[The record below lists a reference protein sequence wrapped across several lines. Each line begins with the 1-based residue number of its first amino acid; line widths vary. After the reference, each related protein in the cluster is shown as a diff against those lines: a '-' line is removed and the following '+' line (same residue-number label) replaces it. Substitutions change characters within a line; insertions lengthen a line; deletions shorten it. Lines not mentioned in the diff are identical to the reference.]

1 MPNMGNRNQLNVRRG
16 KGGPQKLRI
25 DIHRNDTVKVL
36 AGKDK
41 GKQAR
46 VLSVDYRTGK
56 ALVEGVQTV
65 KRHTRPNPQKQ
76 IKGGIAERE
85 RPIAI
90 SNLMVVCSA
99 CGPQRVGHK
108 VETSGGK
115 AHRIR
120 ICRKCGAPL
129 ETKK

>member
-1 MPNMGNRNQLNVRRG
+1 MARPATQVKFRRG
-16 KGGPQKLRI
+16 KAVSGAVKLRI

-41 GKQAR
+41 GKQGR

-65 KRHTRPNPQKQ
+65 KRHTRPNPSKQ

-85 RPIAI
+85 SPIAI
-90 SNLMVVCSA
+90 SNLMIVCPS
-99 CGPQRVGHK
+99 CGPQRIGHK
-108 VETSGGK
+108 VETAGGK
-115 AHRIR
+115 ARRIR

-129 ETKK
+129 ETKR

>member
-1 MPNMGNRNQLNVRRG
+1 MARAVPKIRRHQAG
-16 KGGPQKLRI
+16 EGAPRVHI
-25 DIHRNDTVKVL
+25 EIRRNDTVEVI

-41 GKQAR
+41 GKRGR

-56 ALVEGVQTV
+56 ILVEGVQTV
-65 KRHTRPNPQKQ
+65 KRHTRPNPSKQ

-85 RPIAI
+85 SPIAV
-90 SNLMVVCSA
+90 SNLKVLCPA
-99 CGPQRVGHK
+99 CGPVRIGHK
-108 VETSGGK
+108 VEAAGGK
-115 AHRIR
+115 SRRIR

>member
-1 MPNMGNRNQLNVRRG
+1 LTGPKERVRIQLL
-16 KGGPQKLRI
+16 K
-25 DIHRNDTVKVL
+25 NDLVKVI

-41 GKQAR
+41 GKQGR
-46 VLSVDYRTGK
+46 VLSLDARTGR
-56 ALVEGVQTV
+56 ALVEGIQTV

-85 RPIAI
+85 SPIAI
-90 SNLMVVCSA
+90 SNLMIMCPA
-99 CGPQRVGHK
+99 CGPARIAHR

-115 AHRIR
+115 SRRTR

-129 ETKK
+129 EKK